1 MDSFMDKLA
10 QKFNAQDMIK
20 ANAQA
25 EAAEMERL
33 QKQVEQYESCL
44 NEMQK
49 LTQQNMEAMNHIR
62 QLVESM
68 DESGRMLDSSI
79 ASMSQIENP
88 ASKIDSLVESG
99 MAKFREL
106 EASRMSTEE
115 LEEKMAGQFRS
126 HIEEM
131 KALLDEQQKLLDEK
145 FQKTE
150 EYLHRESVKVYRNVQ
165 AVVVE
170 ETAKQTQ
177 QITEEVI
184 KSGAKIKSVNTMGM
198 LTLIAVILGIVL
210 QIVIHLNIF

>member
-20 ANAQA
+20 ANSQA
-25 EAAEMERL
+25 EAAELERL

-44 NEMQK
+44 NDMQK

-62 QLVESM
+62 GLVQSM

-88 ASKIDSLVESG
+88 ASKIDALVESG
-99 MAKFREL
+99 MAKFREF
-106 EASRMSTEE
+106 EAGRMSTEE

-126 HIEEM
+126 QIEEM

>member
-1 MDSFMDKLA
+1 MESFMDKLA

-33 QKQVEQYESCL
+33 QRQVEQYEACL
-44 NEMQK
+44 NDMQK
-49 LTQQNMEAMNHIR
+49 LNQQNMEAINRIHELIN
-62 QLVESM
+62 SM
-68 DESGRMLDSSI
+68 DESGRTLDASI
-79 ASMSQIENP
+79 VSMNQMENP
-88 ASKIDSLVESG
+88 AKKIDELVASG

-115 LEEKMAGQFRS
+115 LEAKMAEQFRS
-126 HIEEM
+126 NLEEM
-131 KALLDEQQKLLDEK
+131 KTLLEEQQKLMDEK
-145 FQKTE
+145 FRKTE
-150 EYLHRESVKVYRNVQ
+150 EYFHRESVKVYRNVQ

-170 ETAKQTQ
+170 ESNKQTQ
-177 QITEEVI
+177 QLTETVQ
-184 KSGAKIKSVNTMGM
+184 KSSNKIKSVNTMGL